1 MEDTNFPKHN
11 LLSKLKENETM
22 IFRFLFNTYKE
33 YLFISAYK
41 LLVYNY
47 EKKILD
53 ILDVIQGKIIVDKK
67 L

>member
-1 MEDTNFPKHN
+1 LEDTNFPKHN